1 MNAPTSMRC
10 ESMAW
15 TRPESSSPMP
25 GWIQSETGVARG
37 RRKPSPL
44 GSVEPLSQN
53 RGGLTGQSGAGVH
66 VRDLHD
72 PQMAPIRLHP
82 DLPGGSGWDRHITCA
97 LEHREVEKG
106 VRSRAAQRHE
116 AILLVEAEPT
126 HSRGP
131 DHGLNLSGAQASITP
146 RL

>member
-25 GWIQSETGVARG
+25 GWIPSETGVARG

-82 DLPGGSGWDRHITCA
+82 DLHAGSGWDRNIARA
-97 LEHREVEKG
+97 LEDREVEKG
-106 VRSRAAQRHE
+106 IRSRAAQRHE
-116 AILLVEAEPT
+116 AELLVEAEPA
-126 HSRGP
+126 HPGVP
-131 DHGLNLSGAQASITP
+131 DHRLDLSPA
-146 RL
+146 L